1 MKIKLMSLTQRAI
14 MLALLSTAA
23 IGNCFGQGNDGG
35 GRLTGTFDTVVTIRV
50 CANGAPITSCQSVG
64 SFNQGGTF
72 SGITSGMPP
81 TVRTS
86 ERGVW
91 KHVKGNTYLFRFKA
105 YLYNAAAVAIGYQVV
120 THELELNDDALSWS
134 SGGVSQTFDMNGVQ
148 TASGCSTAVGA
159 KMTLD

>member
-1 MKIKLMSLTQRAI
+1 MRSILGSLVAI
-14 MLALLSTAA
+14 LLFASAA
-23 IGNCFGQGNDGG
+23 TTVAQSEGG

-50 CANGAPITSCQSVG
+50 CATGAPITSFQSVG

-81 TVRTS
+81 TARTS

-91 KHVKGNTYLFRFKA
+91 THVKGDTYRFRFKA

-120 THELELNDDALSWS
+120 THELELSSDALSWS
-134 SGGVSQTFDMNGVQ
+134 SAGINETFDMNGVQ
-148 TASGCSTAVGA
+148 TGSGCSTAVGSR
-159 KMTLD
+159 MVLD